1 MPYTQSLVGSGGR
14 AAPITADFS
23 EATAAEVVAEG
34 SEAFALEGASLSP
47 HWSYSATAEDNGTA
61 GALDG
66 QPGVVFS
73 GPVTQAVRVSV
84 SGLQLLEG
92 AIQAPEATD
101 SFVGAV
107 FKNSTQVATLAT
119 EAGTAIITELDTET
133 AVVLEGD
140 VIVDAVSDGDVI
152 RIGVVGLTDETYDLD
167 VALGGAV
174 SIG

>member
-1 MPYTQSLVGSGGR
+1 MTYTISLVGSGGR
-14 AAPITADFS
+14 AAPLTADFS
-23 EATAAEVVAEG
+23 EATAAEIAAEG

-47 HWSYSATAEDNGTA
+47 HFAYSATAEDNGTA

-66 QPGVVFS
+66 QPGVIYS
-73 GPVTQAVRVSV
+73 GPVQTAVRVSV
-84 SGLQLLEG
+84 SGLTLLEG
-92 AIQAPEATD
+92 AIQAPEAAD

-140 VIVDAVSDGDVI
+140 VIVDAVADGDVI
-152 RIGVVGLTDETYDLD
+152 RIGVVGLTEETYDLD
-167 VALGGAV
+167 VAVGGAV
-174 SIG
+174 SVG